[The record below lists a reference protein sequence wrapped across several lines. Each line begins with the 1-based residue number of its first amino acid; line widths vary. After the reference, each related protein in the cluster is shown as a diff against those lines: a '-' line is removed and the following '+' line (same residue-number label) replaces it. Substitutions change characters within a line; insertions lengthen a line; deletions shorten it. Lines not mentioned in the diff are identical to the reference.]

1 MSVVAMRQNAIQEQI
16 VGGDIQACPLYG
28 VGLRGSIEVNGTMME
43 NDSAGFGTQIGFDVY
58 CEGQQDRSLSAAFA
72 PKVIN
77 SRIQVFLENME
88 TQTGLSLVYEAL
100 RRVNQI
106 RPPDAQVPEDPD
118 VVLLG
123 DKGLLD
129 SMAVT
134 VLIVTLENLLREK
147 TGQEVSLL
155 QDADFEVLTE
165 QFRTPRVIAELIAG
179 STS

>member
-1 MSVVAMRQNAIQEQI
+1 
-16 VGGDIQACPLYG
+16 
-28 VGLRGSIEVNGTMME
+28 
-43 NDSAGFGTQIGFDVY
+43 
-58 CEGQQDRSLSAAFA
+58 
-72 PKVIN
+72 
-77 SRIQVFLENME
+77 ME

-106 RPPDAQVPEDPD
+106 RPPEAQVPEDPD
-118 VVLLG
+118 VILLG

-155 QDADFEVLTE
+155 QEADFEVLTE